1 MATAWLLGKQK
12 MFQRGHHQGPIAPD
26 HVENTFTLEI
36 FPNLVSMIDLVK
48 YGGGYTG
55 MEYKKVNSRNN
66 NRSTEEGVIE
76 GIRVDYSDYEEGFV
90 DISHVAAQEGLAWR
104 SEE

>member
-1 MATAWLLGKQK
+1 
-12 MFQRGHHQGPIAPD
+12 
-26 HVENTFTLEI
+26 
-36 FPNLVSMIDLVK
+36 
-48 YGGGYTG
+48 

-90 DISHVAAQEGLAWR
+90 DISHVAAQEGSAWR